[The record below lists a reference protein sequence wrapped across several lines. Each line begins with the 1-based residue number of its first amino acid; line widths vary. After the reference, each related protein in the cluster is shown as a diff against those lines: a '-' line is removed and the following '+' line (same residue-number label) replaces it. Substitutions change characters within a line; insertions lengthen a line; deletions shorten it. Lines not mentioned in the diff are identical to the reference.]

1 MPTVGFR
8 RWTGIS
14 FTGGRFRHHMC
25 PRSKAREMPASE
37 SDPAIAPDRRFDRY
51 QEADVSQYG
60 KTGTGPHDHLF
71 ADF

>member
-1 MPTVGFR
+1 
-8 RWTGIS
+8 
-14 FTGGRFRHHMC
+14 
-25 PRSKAREMPASE
+25 MPASE